1 MQRSLHIKTYGC
13 QMNVYDSDRMQSI
26 LAAKGFRAEPEL
38 RKADVILINTCSIRD
53 KSEQKVL
60 SLLGELKGLKKKDPK
75 KVIAISG
82 CVGQRMG
89 RTLLQRVPHLD
100 LVLGPDAI
108 DRVGELIENVVNR
121 GERLVEAKFDTE
133 GRSYSQ
139 PCVVQK
145 AKPSE
150 FLTIMKGCDHFC
162 TYCIVP
168 FVRGREKSRSIEE
181 IIHDVKNLVA
191 KGTKE
196 ITFLGQNIN
205 TYGKGTGQ
213 KLSELIEAANQVS
226 GLERIRYVTSHPRD
240 LGEDLIHQFG
250 TVEKLCPALH
260 LPFQS
265 GSNRILKAMSRLYT
279 QEIYLSKIELLRK
292 VRPDIALSTD
302 VIVGFPGETEEDF
315 EQTLNLLRDIKFSS
329 AFMFKYSPRP
339 GTKAAEFGEEVP
351 EPVKEDRLA
360 RAQQVVYSQIEKENK
375 LYQGKIT
382 PVLVESM
389 DKKKKYFS
397 GRNPHSKL
405 VHVMNVGEAAVGKII
420 DVEILEANVSCLKG
434 FYVGAPKTNINLGRV
449 EDGLSSPVSPLAN

>member
-1 MQRSLHIKTYGC
+1 
-13 QMNVYDSDRMQSI
+13 MNVYDSDRMQSI
-26 LAAKGFRAEPEL
+26 LAAKGFRSEPEL
-38 RKADVILINTCSIRD
+38 RKADVILINTCSIRE

-60 SLLGELKGLKKKDPK
+60 SLLGELKGLKQKDPK

-108 DRVGELIENVVNR
+108 DRVGELIQSVVDR
-121 GERLVEAKFDTE
+121 GERLVEAKFDTD

-139 PCVVQK
+139 PCVVNR

-168 FVRGREKSRSIEE
+168 FVRGREKSRSVEE
-181 IIHDVKNLVA
+181 IIQDVKNFVA
-191 KGTKE
+191 RGTKE

-213 KLSELIEAANQVS
+213 KLSQLIEAANKVE
-226 GLERIRYVTSHPRD
+226 GLERVRYLTSHPRD
-240 LGEDLIHQFG
+240 LGEDLIAQFG
-250 TVEKLCPALH
+250 TVEKLCPQLH
-260 LPFQS
+260 LPFQA
-265 GSNRILKAMSRLYT
+265 GSDRILKAMSRLYT
-279 QEIYLSKIELLRK
+279 QELYLKKIELLRAAC
-292 VRPDIALSTD
+292 PDIALSTD

-315 EQTLNLLRDIKFSS
+315 QQTLKVLSEVKFSS

-351 EPVKEDRLA
+351 EPVKEERLA
-360 RAQQVVYSQIEKENK
+360 RAQKIVYSQIELENLK
-375 LYQGKIT
+375 YRDQVV
-382 PVLVESM
+382 PVLIEAM
-389 DKKKKYFS
+389 DKKKKFFS
-397 GRNPHSKL
+397 GRTPHSKL
-405 VHVMNVGEAAVGKII
+405 VHVMNVGEASVGKII
-420 DVEILEANVSCLKG
+420 DVEITDTNVSCLKG
-434 FYVGAPKTNINLGRV
+434 YYVGAPKTSINFASEVRGT
-449 EDGLSSPVSPLAN
+449 ESSFSTSVQTTVH